1 MEKREMKFYETPAVE
16 VVEME
21 VLGILCASPDSNI
34 DDVVIGDGPADE
46 L

>member
-1 MEKREMKFYETPAVE
+1 MEKRELKFYEAPAVE

-21 VLGILCASPDSNI
+21 VAQFLCAS
-34 DDVVIGDGPADE
+34 DDGIHPPTENGDWD

>member
-1 MEKREMKFYETPAVE
+1 MEKREMKFYETPAME

-21 VLGILCASPDSNI
+21 VSAPLLQGSDFLDETPNLG
-34 DDVVIGDGPADE
+34 DD